1 MTDQTKGFLITIIG
15 VLFIVP
21 DSLFVRLIEADTLT
35 TAFWRNTLSGVIL
48 CTTYLILGGLKPFK
62 QALSAGKP
70 AWIYTFFI
78 FFTGILFVTAVKNT
92 SVANTVF
99 ILATMPV
106 FAAFFSWVGL
116 GERIS
121 QRMIWTI
128 LCVII
133 GITIIAFGSGHTE
146 NAHIFGD
153 IIALITAAN
162 FAIALTAARRAK
174 SVSLVPL
181 AAIAYILSGIAVIP
195 FTDIF
200 DFPSHQ
206 WWLVALHGGL
216 FTAVSMA
223 FLTLGPRYITSA
235 EVSLLIL
242 LESVLAPILVWYV
255 IDENPGI
262 WALIGGAIIITVLF
276 ISNMIALMRSKT

>member
-1 MTDQTKGFLITIIG
+1 MNDQTKGFLITIIG

-21 DSLFVRLIEADTLT
+21 DSLFIRLIEADTLT
-35 TAFWRNTLSGVIL
+35 IAFWRNSLSGIVMCIA
-48 CTTYLILGGLKPFK
+48 YLMIGGLTPFK
-62 QALSAGKP
+62 QAINAGKP
-70 AWIYTFFI
+70 AWLYMFFVG
-78 FFTGILFVTAVKNT
+78 FTGILFVMAIQNT

-99 ILATMPV
+99 ILASMPI
-106 FAAFFSWVGL
+106 FAAFFSWLAL

-128 LCVII
+128 LFVII
-133 GITIIAFGSGHTE
+133 GIGIIASGSGHNE

-153 IIALITAAN
+153 IIALIAAAN

-181 AAIAYILSGIAVIP
+181 AAIAYIISGIAVIP

-200 DFPSHQ
+200 DFPAHQ
-206 WWLVALHGGL
+206 WWIIGLHGAV
-216 FTAVSMA
+216 FTAISMA

-242 LESVLAPILVWYV
+242 LESVLAPLLVWFV
-255 IDENPGI
+255 IGEDPGV
-262 WALIGGAIIITVLF
+262 WTLIGGAIIISVLF
-276 ISNMIALMRSKT
+276 ISNIIVLMRKKP